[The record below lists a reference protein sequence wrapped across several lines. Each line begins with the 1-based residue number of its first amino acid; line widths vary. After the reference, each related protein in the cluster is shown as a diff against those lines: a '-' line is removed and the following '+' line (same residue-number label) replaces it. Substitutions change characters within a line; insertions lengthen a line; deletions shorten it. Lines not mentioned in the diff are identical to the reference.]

1 MDRNEIIKK
10 IHEEGKI
17 LEVCKNIAKG
27 FADDL
32 YMEVIMILLEYKE
45 LEQVFS
51 KSGNSFNY
59 FVIKIINNIWCD
71 NSRRFH
77 KRYISGLNYTDI
89 HTSQSDLA
97 DKIKFESE
105 LLKIE
110 KAMAI
115 VDADCRQKKVYPLG
129 GKLFEIYLRQ
139 GSIRKVQK
147 KTNIH
152 ANHVHKEITNYRKE
166 VLKVYKEL

>member
-1 MDRNEIIKK
+1 M
-10 IHEEGKI
+10 
-17 LEVCKNIAKG
+17 EVCKNIARG

-45 LEQVFS
+45 LEKVFS

-59 FVIKIINNIWCD
+59 FIIKIINNIWND
-71 NSRRFH
+71 DSRRFH
-77 KRYISGLNYTDI
+77 KKYISGLNYTDI
-89 HTSQSDLA
+89 HTSQSDLS
-97 DKIKFESE
+97 DKVKFESE

-110 KAMAI
+110 KAMAM
-115 VDADCRQKKVYPLG
+115 VDADCRHKKVYPLG
-129 GKLFEIYLRQ
+129 GKLFEIYLRE
-139 GSIRKVQK
+139 GSIRKVEK
-147 KTNIH
+147 ATNIH